1 MTKWVKRLLSLA
13 AIGSAAAGLIYYF
26 KKIYKGRDEDLE
38 DDFEDDDFDLDSDLK
53 PVGDR
58 EYVPLTP
65 KADDAGEE
73 APAGEASEE
82 PEEEAAGEEPAEEPE
97 TSEETSEETSKKT
110 SE

>member
-82 PEEEAAGEEPAEEPE
+82 P
-97 TSEETSEETSKKT
+97 KKKRL
-110 SE
+110 ERNRPKNRKPPRKHQKKH

>member
-13 AIGSAAAGLIYYF
+13 AIGSAAAGLIYYV

-58 EYVPLTP
+58 EYVPLNP
-65 KADDAGEE
+65 KPEETDSADDAEADTADDAKTADNGEE
-73 APAGEASEE
+73 GKEDKDATDAS
-82 PEEEAAGEEPAEEPE
+82 
-97 TSEETSEETSKKT
+97 
-110 SE
+110 

>member
-65 KADDAGEE
+65 KADDAGE
-73 APAGEASEE
+73 ASEE

-97 TSEETSEETSKKT
+97 TSEETSEEKKEKT